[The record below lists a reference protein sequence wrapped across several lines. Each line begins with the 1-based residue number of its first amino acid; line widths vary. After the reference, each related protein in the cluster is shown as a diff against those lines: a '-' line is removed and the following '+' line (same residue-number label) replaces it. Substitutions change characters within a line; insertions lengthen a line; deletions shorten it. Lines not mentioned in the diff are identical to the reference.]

1 MKKVISKSNLLSL
14 IMYNFFQFFCRECEF
29 SDSPILRNS
38 GISDSRNI
46 SLCNLQPYNIVFVT
60 TFHIIE
66 KCYFSGKKDMVIF
79 KCSFLHQNLFWS
91 CFLIFFHILS
101 QCLQSLCEGVRDNI
115 SLHNKQFISGHN
127 SENIFNMC
135 NFRYGKKIVIV

>member
-1 MKKVISKSNLLSL
+1 
-14 IMYNFFQFFCRECEF
+14 MYNFFQFFTETVNFLIHQFCKIVESQIQKTF
-29 SDSPILRNS
+29 YY
-38 GISDSRNI
+38 GT
-46 SLCNLQPYNIVFVT
+46 YNIVFVT